1 MIKRVVIAA
10 LMVFG
15 TNALGHNSDPCANAL
30 ASASVTDRLNA
41 YGFELADYSA
51 QVGVL
56 SFGVPEFRPAAVG
69 LLSPLI
75 KKLQKQLRQLRSTS
89 DKTTQSQNL
98 EIFEQS
104 LAEARGEITA
114 RIAAGLDLYLQNKP
128 DEALEYAE
136 LFAKEILRRQKPIDR
151 GVQHPDRPMK
161 RETLY
166 FDGLEFGNWPN
177 Y

>member
-15 TNALGHNSDPCANAL
+15 TNALGHNSDPCSTAL
-30 ASASVTDRLNA
+30 TSASAKHRLNA
-41 YGFELADYSA
+41 YGFELADYSS
-51 QVGVL
+51 QIGVL
-56 SFGVPEFRPAAVG
+56 TFGVPEFRPAAN

-75 KKLQKQLRQLRSTS
+75 KSLQKQLRQLRSMS
-89 DKTTQSQNL
+89 DESAQSQNL

-114 RIAAGLDLYLQNKP
+114 RIAAGLELFLQNKP
-128 DEALEYAE
+128 AEALEYTD
-136 LFAKEILRRQKPIDR
+136 LFAEQFLRRQKPIDR